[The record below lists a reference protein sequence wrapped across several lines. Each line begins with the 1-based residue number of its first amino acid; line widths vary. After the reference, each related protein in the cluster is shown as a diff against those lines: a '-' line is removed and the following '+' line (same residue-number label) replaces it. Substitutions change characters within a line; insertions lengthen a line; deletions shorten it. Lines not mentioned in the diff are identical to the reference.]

1 MFKNDDIFANF
12 GKNINSKAAAKQ
24 RVKQEYLA
32 KAEQASDQIAK
43 IIDNARLN
51 GVADFEIS
59 DEFRGPLVRY
69 YRKYW
74 LKYMQISLGI
84 ISLIAFILSFYTFQA
99 SYLFLLAFAVIFVSS
114 EDIYMLKIVGFGV
127 YSSKELEKIKAKLFP
142 RRYNFARN
150 FFALLIVII
159 MSIIAHTISSRLLM
173 PVELSNYLSFSDFEF
188 KPENEFFAF
197 YNAILLGVIMFFR
210 IFRKM

>member
-12 GKNINSKAAAKQ
+12 EKNLNSKSAARQ
-24 RVKQEYLA
+24 RVKQEYLSR
-32 KAEQASDQIAK
+32 AEQASDQIAK

-51 GVADFEIS
+51 GIAEFEIS
-59 DEFRGPLVRY
+59 DEFKGPIVRY

-74 LKYMQISLGI
+74 IKYMQISLAI
-84 ISLIAFILSFYTFQA
+84 ICLVMFISSFYTFQA
-99 SYLFLLAFAVIFVSS
+99 SYFFVLAFAVIFATS
-114 EDIYMLKIVGFGV
+114 EDIYILSLVGFGV
-127 YSSKELEKIKAKLFP
+127 YSSRELEKIKAKLFP

-173 PVELSNYLSFSDFEF
+173 PVELTNYLSFSGFEF
-188 KPENEFFAF
+188 KPDNEFFAF
-197 YNAILLGVIMFFR
+197 YNALLIAVIMCLR

>member
-12 GKNINSKAAAKQ
+12 EKNINSKLAAKQ
-24 RVKQEYLA
+24 RVKQEYLSR
-32 KAEQASDQIAK
+32 AEEATDKIAK

-51 GVADFEIS
+51 GIADFEIS
-59 DEFRGPLVRY
+59 DEYRGPIVRY

-74 LKYMQISLGI
+74 LKYMQISLAI
-84 ISLIAFILSFYTFQA
+84 ICLVMFILSFYTFQS
-99 SYLFLLAFAVIFVSS
+99 SYLFLLAFAIIMATS
-114 EDIYMLKIVGFGV
+114 EDIYLMRLVGFGV
-127 YSSKELEKIKAKLFP
+127 YSSQELEKIKAKLFP
-142 RRYNFARN
+142 HKYNFARN

-173 PVELSNYLSFSDFEF
+173 PIELANYLSFSDFKF
-188 KPENEFFAF
+188 KADNEFFAF
-197 YNAILLGVIMFFR
+197 YNAILVGVIMFLR

>member
-12 GKNINSKAAAKQ
+12 EKNINSKSAARQ
-24 RVKQEYLA
+24 RVKQEYLSR
-32 KAEQASDQIAK
+32 AEEATDKIAK
-43 IIDNARLN
+43 IIDNSRMN
-51 GVADFEIS
+51 GVPDFEIS

-74 LKYMQISLGI
+74 IKYMQISLAI
-84 ISLIAFILSFYTFQA
+84 IALIMFILSFYTFQS

-173 PVELSNYLSFSDFEF
+173 PVELANYLSFSDFEF
-188 KPENEFFAF
+188 KPQNEFFAF
-197 YNAILLGVIMFFR
+197 YNAILVGVIMFLR

>member
-12 GKNINSKAAAKQ
+12 EKNINSKTAARQ
-24 RVKQEYLA
+24 RVKQEYLSR
-32 KAEQASDQIAK
+32 AEQASDQIAK
-43 IIDNARLN
+43 IIDNARMN
-51 GVADFEIS
+51 GISDFEIS
-59 DEFRGPLVRY
+59 DEFRGPIVRY

-74 LKYMQISLGI
+74 IKYMQISLATI
-84 ISLIAFILSFYTFQA
+84 ALIMFILSFYTFQS
-99 SYLFLLAFAVIFVSS
+99 SYLFLLAFAVIMATS
-114 EDIYMLKIVGFGV
+114 EDIYLIKLVGFGV
-127 YSSKELEKIKAKLFP
+127 FSSKELEKIKAKLFP
-142 RRYNFARN
+142 LRYNFARN

>member
-127 YSSKELEKIKAKLFP
+127 YSSRELEKIKAKLFP
-142 RRYNFARN
+142 LRYNFARN

-173 PVELSNYLSFSDFEF
+173 PIELANYLGFSDFKF
-188 KPENEFFAF
+188 KADNEFFAF
-197 YNAILLGVIMFFR
+197 YNAILVGVIMFLR

>member
-24 RVKQEYLA
+24 RVKQEYLSR
-32 KAEQASDQIAK
+32 AEEATDKIAK
-43 IIDNARLN
+43 IIDNSRIN
-51 GVADFEIS
+51 GVSDFEIS
-59 DEFRGPLVRY
+59 DEFKGPIVRY

-74 LKYMQISLGI
+74 LKYMQISLAI
-84 ISLIAFILSFYTFQA
+84 ICLVMFILSFYTFQS
-99 SYLFLLAFAVIFVSS
+99 SYLFLLAFAVVFATN
-114 EDIYMLKIVGFGV
+114 EDIYLLKLLGLGV
-127 YSSKELEKIKAKLFP
+127 YSSQELDKIKAKLFP
-142 RRYNFARN
+142 LRYNFARN

-173 PVELSNYLSFSDFEF
+173 PVELSNYLSFSDFKF
-188 KPENEFFAF
+188 NPNNEFFAF
-197 YNAILLGVIMFFR
+197 YNAILVGVIMFLR

>member
-12 GKNINSKAAAKQ
+12 EKNINSKSAARQ

-99 SYLFLLAFAVIFVSS
+99 SYLFLLAFAIIFVSS

-127 YSSKELEKIKAKLFP
+127 YSSRELEKIKAKLFP
-142 RRYNFARN
+142 LRYNFARN

-173 PVELSNYLSFSDFEF
+173 PVEFANYFSFSDFEF
-188 KPENEFFAF
+188 KPQNEFFAF

>member
-43 IIDNARLN
+43 IIDNSRVN
-51 GVADFEIS
+51 GVSDFEIS
-59 DEFRGPLVRY
+59 DEFKGPIVRY

-74 LKYMQISLGI
+74 LKYMQISLAI
-84 ISLIAFILSFYTFQA
+84 ICLVMFILSFYTFQS
-99 SYLFLLAFAVIFVSS
+99 SYLFLLAFAVVFAMN
-114 EDIYMLKIVGFGV
+114 EDIYLLKLLGLGV
-127 YSSKELEKIKAKLFP
+127 YSSQELEKIKAKLFP
-142 RRYNFARN
+142 YKYNFARN

-173 PVELSNYLSFSDFEF
+173 PVELSNYLSFSDFKF
-188 KPENEFFAF
+188 NPNNEFFAF
-197 YNAILLGVIMFFR
+197 YNAILVGVIMFLR

>member
-51 GVADFEIS
+51 GVPDFEIS
-59 DEFRGPLVRY
+59 DEFRGPIARY

-74 LKYMQISLGI
+74 IKYMQISLAI
-84 ISLIAFILSFYTFQA
+84 ICLVMFILSFYTFQS
-99 SYLFLLAFAVIFVSS
+99 SYLFLLAFAIIMATS
-114 EDIYMLKIVGFGV
+114 EDIYLMRLVGFGV
-127 YSSKELEKIKAKLFP
+127 YSSQELEKIKAKLFP

-173 PVELSNYLSFSDFEF
+173 PIEFANYFSFSDFEF

>member
-12 GKNINSKAAAKQ
+12 EKNINSKFAAKQ

-32 KAEQASDQIAK
+32 KAEAATDQIAK
-43 IIDNARLN
+43 IIDNSRIN
-51 GVADFEIS
+51 GVSDFEIS
-59 DEFRGPLVRY
+59 DEFKGPIVRY

-74 LKYMQISLGI
+74 LKYMQISLAI
-84 ISLIAFILSFYTFQA
+84 ICLVMFILSFYTFQS
-99 SYLFLLAFAVIFVSS
+99 SYLFLLAFAIIMATS
-114 EDIYMLKIVGFGV
+114 EDIYLLKLLGLGV
-127 YSSKELEKIKAKLFP
+127 YSSQELDKIKAKLFP
-142 RRYNFARN
+142 LRYNFARN

-173 PVELSNYLSFSDFEF
+173 PVELSNYLSFSDFKF
-188 KPENEFFAF
+188 NPNNEFFAF
-197 YNAILLGVIMFFR
+197 YNSILVGVIMFLR

>member
-12 GKNINSKAAAKQ
+12 EKNINSKTAAKQ

-127 YSSKELEKIKAKLFP
+127 YSSRELEKIKAKLFP
-142 RRYNFARN
+142 LRYNFARN

-173 PVELSNYLSFSDFEF
+173 PVEFANYFSFSDFEF
-188 KPENEFFAF
+188 KPQNEFFAF

>member
-12 GKNINSKAAAKQ
+12 EKNLNSKAAAKQ
-24 RVKQEYLA
+24 RVKQEYLS
-32 KAEQASDQIAK
+32 KAEAASDQIAK
-43 IIDNARLN
+43 IIDNARMH
-51 GVADFEIS
+51 GISEFEIS
-59 DEFRGPLVRY
+59 DEFKGPIVRY

-74 LKYMQISLGI
+74 IKYMQISLAI
-84 ISLIAFILSFYTFQA
+84 ICLVMFISSFYTFQA
-99 SYLFLLAFAVIFVSS
+99 SYFFVLAFAVIFATS
-114 EDIYMLKIVGFGV
+114 EDIYILSLVGFGV
-127 YSSKELEKIKAKLFP
+127 YSSQELEKIKAKLFP

-173 PVELSNYLSFSDFEF
+173 PVELTNYLSFSGFEF
-188 KPENEFFAF
+188 KPDNEFFAF
-197 YNAILLGVIMFFR
+197 YNALLIAVIMCLR

>member
-12 GKNINSKAAAKQ
+12 EKNINSKSAARQ
-24 RVKQEYLA
+24 RVKQEYLSR
-32 KAEQASDQIAK
+32 AEQASDQIAK
-43 IIDNARLN
+43 IIDNARMN
-51 GVADFEIS
+51 GISDFEIS
-59 DEFRGPLVRY
+59 DEFKGPIVRY

-74 LKYMQISLGI
+74 IKYMQISLAI

-127 YSSKELEKIKAKLFP
+127 YSSRELEKIKAKLFP
-142 RRYNFARN
+142 LRYNFARN

-173 PVELSNYLSFSDFEF
+173 PVEFANYFSFSDFEF
-188 KPENEFFAF
+188 KPQNEFFAF

>member
-12 GKNINSKAAAKQ
+12 EKNINSKTAAKQ

-127 YSSKELEKIKAKLFP
+127 YSSRELEKIKAKLFP
-142 RRYNFARN
+142 LRYNFARN

-173 PVELSNYLSFSDFEF
+173 PVEFANYFSFSDFEF
-188 KPENEFFAF
+188 KPQNEFFAF
-197 YNAILLGVIMFFR
+197 YNAILVGVIMFLR

>member
-51 GVADFEIS
+51 GIADFEIS

-127 YSSKELEKIKAKLFP
+127 YSSRELEKIKAKLFP
-142 RRYNFARN
+142 LRYNFARN

-173 PVELSNYLSFSDFEF
+173 PVEFANYFSFSDFEF
-188 KPENEFFAF
+188 KPQNEFFAF